1 MLSLILANQEGEA
14 ISRGL
19 VSLILNKAVVSRIH
33 PIFCIEHVPA
43 WGKQSAPCP
52 LPIHCPPLSL
62 CGVLTGRGKSSF
74 LLSPPRTAFAPVWPS
89 DAAQT
94 PLVTVE
100 TLFVNSEGPVPS
112 SGADWGST
120 LLRSLH

>member
-1 MLSLILANQEGEA
+1 MCPPGGSK
-14 ISRGL
+14 
-19 VSLILNKAVVSRIH
+19 VSLALFLFTVL
-33 PIFCIEHVPA
+33 
-43 WGKQSAPCP
+43 P
-52 LPIHCPPLSL
+52 LGL
-62 CGVLTGRGKSSF
+62 CGVLTGRGTSSF

-120 LLRSLH
+120 LPRSLH